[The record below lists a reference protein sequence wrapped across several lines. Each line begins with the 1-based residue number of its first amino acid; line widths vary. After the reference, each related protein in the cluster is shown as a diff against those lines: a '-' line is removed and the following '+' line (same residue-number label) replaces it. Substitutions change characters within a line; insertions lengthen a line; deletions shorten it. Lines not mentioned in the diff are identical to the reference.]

1 MKIAWNCEK
10 KNFKEIC
17 PSFAFINNK
26 NQHMQKLKV
35 VKQLFTMTEAK
46 AVAIFEREQARK
58 NGRSFK
64 KVDIVWAIE
73 LYRANPGMFGKMGK
87 PLDEHFVV
95 IVFYSKKDELANDVE
110 VLNENE
116 ITVKP
121 ERENVTVN
129 LRTFTVI
136 KYVSKKVNEKEVLV
150 IERYVILDEQVKQNK
165 IIGLYPNKSKAS

>member
-1 MKIAWNCEK
+1 MATI
-10 KNFKEIC
+10 
-17 PSFAFINNK
+17 
-26 NQHMQKLKV
+26 KLV
-35 VKQLFTMTEAK
+35 RQLFSKTEAT

-64 KVDIVWAIE
+64 TVDIVWAIE

-110 VLNENE
+110 VLSENE

-150 IERYVILDEQVKQNK
+150 IERYVVLDEQVKQNK
-165 IIGLYPNKSKAS
+165 IIGLYPYKSKAS